1 MKNER
6 KTNHAFCCL
15 PRAIFDFVLFSS
27 QGPKSSTMRG
37 LLALRWNVGPRW
49 VHVFAAKN
57 NIDFLLFCDFV
68 AEIYKTKKE
77 KETNGIKFK
86 RGGFDKID
94 WNTWTPDLM

>member
-37 LLALRWNVGPRW
+37 LLVLCSNVGPQW
-49 VHVFAAKN
+49 VRVFAAKKHRLST
-57 NIDFLLFCDFV
+57 FLRLC
-68 AEIYKTKKE
+68 
-77 KETNGIKFK
+77 
-86 RGGFDKID
+86 R
-94 WNTWTPDLM
+94 

>member
-1 MKNER
+1 MPSV
-6 KTNHAFCCL
+6 AFRAPSLILCFL
-15 PRAIFDFVLFSS
+15 VPRVPNRPQCAVSLLFAE
-27 QGPKSSTMRG
+27 M
-37 LLALRWNVGPRW
+37 LAPGW

-94 WNTWTPDLM
+94 

>member
-37 LLALRWNVGPRW
+37 LLALAPCGCMC
-49 VHVFAAKN
+49 
-57 NIDFLLFCDFV
+57 NIDLLLFCDFV
-68 AEIYKTKKE
+68 AEIYKK
-77 KETNGIKFK
+77 KETNRIKFK
-86 RGGFDKID
+86 RCGFDKID
-94 WNTWTPDLM
+94 

>member
-57 NIDFLLFCDFV
+57 NIDFLLFLRLCRWDLQ
-68 AEIYKTKKE
+68 KK
-77 KETNGIKFK
+77 KKKKQMG
-86 RGGFDKID
+86 
-94 WNTWTPDLM
+94 

>member
-15 PRAIFDFVLFSS
+15 PRAIFDFVRFSS

-37 LLALRWNVGPRW
+37 LLALYVGPR
-49 VHVFAAKN
+49 FAPGACICFKK

-68 AEIYKTKKE
+68 AEIYKKNKE
-77 KETNGIKFK
+77 KRNK
-86 RGGFDKID
+86 RDKIQEG
-94 WNTWTPDLM
+94 WF

>member
-1 MKNER
+1 
-6 KTNHAFCCL
+6 
-15 PRAIFDFVLFSS
+15 
-27 QGPKSSTMRG
+27 MRG

-68 AEIYKTKKE
+68 AEIYKKKKE

>member
-6 KTNHAFCCL
+6 KTNHAFRCL

-68 AEIYKTKKE
+68 AEIYKKK
-77 KETNGIKFK
+77 KKKKQMG
-86 RGGFDKID
+86 
-94 WNTWTPDLM
+94 

>member
-27 QGPKSSTMRG
+27 QGPNRPQCAVS
-37 LLALRWNVGPRW
+37 LL
-49 VHVFAAKN
+49 FAEMLAPGACMCLLQKK
-57 NIDFLLFCDFV
+57 NIDLLLFCDFV
-68 AEIYKTKKE
+68 AEIYKKKK

-86 RGGFDKID
+86 RCGFDKID
-94 WNTWTPDLM
+94 

>member
-15 PRAIFDFVLFSS
+15 PRAIFDFVRFSS

-37 LLALRWNVGPRW
+37 LLAFYVGPRC
-49 VHVFAAKN
+49 VHVFKKN
-57 NIDFLLFCDFV
+57 TLTFYFSATLSLRS
-68 AEIYKTKKE
+68 TKKIRK
-77 KETNGIKFK
+77 KETKGIKFK

-94 WNTWTPDLM
+94 